1 MATTETTVE
10 LILSLKVARIPVKV
24 RGLVEGEE
32 FSELSGLV
40 TIDKSLSE
48 LLRDLGADF
57 GGPSSILRQ
66 LTGSSDIKLDSLA
79 FAYHN
84 YEPKFSQVIVSL
96 TADKSRCRFVCLK
109 RAGRD
114 GFVAGLELRLDKE
127 CFKNNPLSGLVGEIS
142 LGDIGIYY
150 ASDTFQKV
158 AYEPGQDFQDA
169 SQLIREIKANNPAIT
184 TRDFTR
190 GMNWSGQIFAGGVNL
205 LDLSKMKGRPES
217 AQGGLVAEPSSG
229 SGNKSTEPAKLTD
242 STTWIDLDKSIG
254 PLSVQRIGFSY
265 EDPRVVIK
273 VDAALRL
280 SVLNLSLV
288 GFGLSYPLNK
298 VAVLKDRPSEFFKH
312 LGFQLDGAAVKFQQG
327 PLTISGGLLKVPK
340 PYLQLD
346 GALLVRVP
354 GLTVSAIASY
364 ADLNGTPSFFA
375 FATLI
380 KELGDPTA
388 TGFFFVIGLAFGFGV
403 NRNLKLPTINEVHN
417 FPLIKAAT
425 DEDYLGDKL
434 DLRGISQKLEEYI
447 SPAVGSFWIAAGVRF
462 TSFGQIDSF
471 ALLSVSFGT
480 QFQIAL
486 LGLSKI
492 TLPKPPAPVLVCAEL
507 AIKVLI
513 APDSGL
519 LSVEARLT
527 ENSFILRKDFK
538 LRGGFAFYSWFAG
551 EHAGDFVVSL
561 GGYHPRFLP
570 PAHYPSPDLVQF
582 FCKVG
587 DVTMQGSCYF
597 AFCPS
602 AVMAGV
608 ALSLVYQSGGI
619 KAWFVAVA
627 HFLVQWKPLYYDI
640 QIAISVG
647 VSLSL
652 DGGTRTALSIE
663 LGASLTLYGPPLGGE
678 ARISIFVVTF
688 TIAFGESKRVPPPLI
703 WESNDPEKS
712 FAKSFL
718 MNPDVSRIL
727 LTDGLLEEAKHVS
740 RTRQF
745 VNPHRLKIACSTQV
759 PSTAVL
765 INGKDPVNMSGVK
778 LNGQVPGAQP
788 WWNQKIGVRPM
799 AKSECY
805 SLLNVT
811 FGPRASGPPDR
822 IKTMQEYLEQFVEIS
837 LTTGKAPRALWAAD
851 KLDPSIPSQNQMV
864 ENALV
869 GLEIKTKEGPRP
881 WETPCLDLKVLAYD
895 RKTKTCDF
903 AMVGPRK
910 SLPDYGD
917 KTISTTIAAPEVQTM
932 RKDILDVLRKSGR
945 GIMKPE
951 EIQVKLLQE
960 NASYIFQAT
969 PVMAG
974 PGQYP
979 PRSFTDI

>member
-1 MATTETTVE
+1 MATTDTTVE
-10 LILSLKVARIPVKV
+10 LILSLKIARIPVKV
-24 RGLVEGEE
+24 RGSVEDGKFKEV
-32 FSELSGLV
+32 SGLV

-48 LLRDLGADF
+48 FLEDLGADF
-57 GGPSSILRQ
+57 DGPGSTLQ
-66 LTGSSDIKLDSLA
+66 LLTGGSDVKLDSLG
-79 FAYHN
+79 FAYRN
-84 YEPKFSQVIVSL
+84 DEPKFTQVAVTL
-96 TADKSRCRFVCLK
+96 TAGGNRCRFVCLK
-109 RAGRD
+109 RVGAD

-127 CFKNNPLSGLVGEIS
+127 SFKNNPLSGLIGEIS

-150 ASDTFQKV
+150 ATDTFQKV
-158 AYEPGQDFQDA
+158 AYEPGQEFQDA
-169 SQLIREIKANNPAIT
+169 GQLIPKIKPDGASTA
-184 TRDFTR
+184 RDFTR
-190 GMNWSGQIFAGGVNL
+190 GMNWSGQIFVGDINL
-205 LDLSKMKGRPES
+205 LDISKVQTRPES
-217 AQGGLVAEPSSG
+217 ASSGLTAAPAAVPGNKPAEP
-229 SGNKSTEPAKLTD
+229 PKLTD
-242 STTWIDLDKSIG
+242 STTWIDLNKSIG

-273 VDAALRL
+273 VDAALLL

-288 GFGLSYPLNK
+288 GFGLSYPLDK
-298 VAVLKDRPSEFFKH
+298 IAVLKDRPLDFFKH

-354 GLTVSAIASY
+354 GLAVSAIASY
-364 ADLNGTPSFFA
+364 ADLDGTPSFFA

-380 KELGDPTA
+380 TELGDPTA
-388 TGFFFVIGLAFGFGV
+388 TGFFFVIGLAFGFGL

-425 DEDYLGDKL
+425 DDDYLGDKL
-434 DLRGISQKLEEYI
+434 DLRGISQKIEEYI
-447 SPAVGSFWIAAGVRF
+447 SPAVGNFWVAAGVRF

-492 TLPKPPAPVLVCAEL
+492 MLPRPPAPVLACAEL
-507 AIKVLI
+507 AMKVLI

-519 LSVEARLT
+519 LSVEGRLT
-527 ENSFILRKDFK
+527 ENSFILRKDFT
-538 LRGGFAFYSWFAG
+538 LRGGFAFYSWFSG
-551 EHAGDFVVSL
+551 EHAGDFVISL

-570 PAHYPSPDLVQF
+570 PAHYPRPDLVQF
-582 FCKVG
+582 FCKAG
-587 DVTMQGSCYF
+587 DVTLQGSCYF

-627 HFLVQWKPLYYDI
+627 HFLVQWKPLYYDV

-652 DGGTRTALSIE
+652 GGSTRMALSIE

-678 ARISIFVVTF
+678 ARISLFVVTF

-703 WESNDPEKS
+703 WESSDPEKS

-727 LTDGLLEEAKHVS
+727 FTDGLLEDAKHAIA
-740 RTRQF
+740 TKQF
-745 VNPHRLKIACSTQV
+745 VNPHRLKIAFSTQV

-765 INGKDPVNMSGVK
+765 FNGKDLASMSGVK
-778 LNGQVPGAQP
+778 VNGHSPGAQP

-805 SLLNVT
+805 SLLNVA
-811 FGPRASGPPDR
+811 FGPRTSGPPDR
-822 IKTMQEYLEQFVEIS
+822 IKTMQQYLEQFVEIS
-837 LTTGKAPRALWAAD
+837 LTTGKAPRALWDTA
-851 KLDPSIPSQNQMV
+851 KLDPGIPPQNQMV

-895 RKTKTCDF
+895 RKKKTCEL
-903 AMVGPRK
+903 ATVGPRK

-917 KTISTTIAAPEVQTM
+917 KTISTTIAAPEVQTL
-932 RKDILDVLRKSGR
+932 RKDVLDLLHKSGR
-945 GIMKPE
+945 RIMKPE
-951 EIQVKLLQE
+951 EIEVKLLQK

-969 PVMAG
+969 PVMAR